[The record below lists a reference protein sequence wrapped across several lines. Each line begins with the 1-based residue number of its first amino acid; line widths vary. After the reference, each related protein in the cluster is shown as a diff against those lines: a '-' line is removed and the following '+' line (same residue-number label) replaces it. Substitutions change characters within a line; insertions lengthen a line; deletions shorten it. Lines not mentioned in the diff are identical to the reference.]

1 MAITVYR
8 ATDRI
13 KIQIGEA
20 TLIVK
25 PLSYKDKNDW
35 LTCITS
41 SSGTQL
47 ENALKGLA
55 ILMRATI
62 KEIDG
67 VIFTDGEKFSL
78 EFDENGKLTEDSVD
92 TLLNME
98 IFGDIRDLMI
108 ALTRGVPKDMRDNAG
123 NILEHIKI
131 IPLAAQPKKKLD

>member
-1 MAITVYR
+1 MSITVYR

-13 KIQIGEA
+13 KIIIGEV

-25 PLSYKDKNDW
+25 PLSYKDNNDW
-35 LTCITS
+35 LGCITS
-41 SSGTQL
+41 QGGTQL
-47 ENALKGLA
+47 ENALKGLS

-67 VIFTDGEKFSL
+67 VVFTDGEKFSL
-78 EFDENGKLTEDSVD
+78 VFDENGQLSEDSVD

-108 ALTRGVPKDMRDNAG
+108 ALTRGIPKDMRDNAG

-131 IPLAAQPKKKLD
+131 IPLEPMPKKKLD